1 MKEKFNISRIAINFP
16 TQVAAIWLSIIIAG
30 IFAFSSL
37 KYALFPDI
45 SYPVLV
51 VNAEQ
56 SDFSS
61 TLKTE
66 SLLTDSLEKT
76 LLQLP
81 NIKDI
86 YSTTYPS
93 HTSIDII
100 YKPGTALEAASKEV
114 KNILNKFPQFKLQVY
129 AIDLNESPVITYA
142 VTSEKLSLDQLSKIN
157 KKDLIPVLE
166 NIAGVLK
173 VNLLGDSTIENTDEK
188 IQRSLLPKFP
198 TLVHFQGKSAL
209 ALEIVKMSNANTLE
223 VVRRVQEQIKALENN
238 YNDLHFYLAE
248 TQAKY
253 IQEATGATIEELFLA
268 IGLAIF
274 VIFVFLRTVK
284 STLISALAIPTSL
297 LGTFIVMAIFH
308 FNLETLTLLALTM
321 VIGIVVDDAIVDVEN
336 ITRLI
341 EEGQDS
347 RSAVIN
353 GTNEIGLSI
362 VASTLTIVA
371 VFLPVGL
378 MAGSVGKFFKPFGL
392 TISAAVLFSLLV
404 ARTLTPVLSLWWLKP
419 SQKGTSVILGPNSS
433 LVKLYQRVLYWSLGH
448 RKTVMALAL
457 ASLLIGI
464 AFIPFIPKGFV
475 PKLDRGE
482 FNVVYTTSLPRIN
495 LNSDAK
501 EKSSNS
507 TFSWMD
513 DLAKS
518 PESFLLKRTMYVG
531 KKLESTILKSSDID
545 SAFTIAGNRGELNQ
559 GKIYVRM
566 KSGRSRNTEQMQD
579 YIRDQL
585 PQLKGVTVS
594 VEDIPFVQTEAE
606 KPLQMSIQGKD
617 LPTLLSWSQ
626 KLKEQVASLSGF
638 LDVELSNTNTDVNNL
653 LKIEHINTKRMVY
666 LSANLANSLALE
678 DGASKIENLAKN
690 IFPPDIHLERWGN
703 SADSS
708 DVLTSFAVTITI
720 STILMLLVLFL
731 LFGRLLEPIVI
742 GLSLPLAIVGAMFGL
757 WITHSDFGIISLLGL
772 IFLLGLLSKNSILI
786 LDYIKR
792 LRAQGMTRQEAVLE
806 SGKVRLRPIIMT
818 TAATILGMIPITL
831 GLGAGE
837 ELRQPMAAAIV
848 GGLITSTALSLIVVP
863 VLYTLIEDYWL
874 SGKYKKKL

>member
-1 MKEKFNISRIAINFP
+1 
-16 TQVAAIWLSIIIAG
+16 
-30 IFAFSSL
+30 
-37 KYALFPDI
+37 
-45 SYPVLV
+45 
-51 VNAEQ
+51 
-56 SDFSS
+56 
-61 TLKTE
+61 
-66 SLLTDSLEKT
+66 
-76 LLQLP
+76 
-81 NIKDI
+81 
-86 YSTTYPS
+86 
-93 HTSIDII
+93 
-100 YKPGTALEAASKEV
+100 
-114 KNILNKFPQFKLQVY
+114 
-129 AIDLNESPVITYA
+129 
-142 VTSEKLSLDQLSKIN
+142 
-157 KKDLIPVLE
+157 
-166 NIAGVLK
+166 
-173 VNLLGDSTIENTDEK
+173 
-188 IQRSLLPKFP
+188 
-198 TLVHFQGKSAL
+198 
-209 ALEIVKMSNANTLE
+209 
-223 VVRRVQEQIKALENN
+223 
-238 YNDLHFYLAE
+238 
-248 TQAKY
+248 
-253 IQEATGATIEELFLA
+253 
-268 IGLAIF
+268 
-274 VIFVFLRTVK
+274 
-284 STLISALAIPTSL
+284 
-297 LGTFIVMAIFH
+297 
-308 FNLETLTLLALTM
+308 
-321 VIGIVVDDAIVDVEN
+321 
-336 ITRLI
+336 
-341 EEGQDS
+341 
-347 RSAVIN
+347 
-353 GTNEIGLSI
+353 
-362 VASTLTIVA
+362 
-371 VFLPVGL
+371 
-378 MAGSVGKFFKPFGL
+378 
-392 TISAAVLFSLLV
+392 
-404 ARTLTPVLSLWWLKP
+404 
-419 SQKGTSVILGPNSS
+419 
-433 LVKLYQRVLYWSLGH
+433 
-448 RKTVMALAL
+448 
-457 ASLLIGI
+457 
-464 AFIPFIPKGFV
+464 
-475 PKLDRGE
+475 
-482 FNVVYTTSLPRIN
+482 
-495 LNSDAK
+495 
-501 EKSSNS
+501 
-507 TFSWMD
+507 
-513 DLAKS
+513 
-518 PESFLLKRTMYVG
+518 
-531 KKLESTILKSSDID
+531 
-545 SAFTIAGNRGELNQ
+545 
-559 GKIYVRM
+559 
-566 KSGRSRNTEQMQD
+566 MQD

-874 SGKYKKKL
+874 LGKYKKKL